1 MEENNDVELRE
12 NEIKNEVN
20 NEVKNEKD
28 NENNTNN
35 KKEKKHHKHHKIK
48 KGLIVAII
56 VIVLFIIGI
65 FGFAIYH
72 AKQVVTLA
80 RELHDVSAIT
90 QLVDED
96 GNIDK
101 SAEVDMTIKTKG
113 GYAVI
118 EKTFKDKINEALQ
131 LAKNA
136 GELYSEED
144 IIAILSIDNMKNDGP
159 EFTETKARLQKMKQN
174 GDDYINK
181 FIQLCDKNSLITA
194 IDDKNV
200 NEYYKQL
207 YKNLLFDENTETE
220 LNTAIEQLGKTKVN
234 LQEVFDYLNGIITFL
249 SDNKDSWE
257 VQNNK
262 IMFKN
267 QDKLNEY
274 NKIVAAIPTL
284 DE

>member
-1 MEENNDVELRE
+1 MEENNDVELKE
-12 NEIKNEVN
+12 NEIT
-20 NEVKNEKD
+20 
-28 NENNTNN
+28 NENNTNDEN
-35 KKEKKHHKHHKIK
+35 VKKDKKHHKHHKIK
-48 KGLIVAII
+48 KGLIIAII
-56 VIVLFIIGI
+56 VIVLFIIGL
-65 FGFAIYH
+65 FGFAFYH

-174 GDDYINK
+174 GDDYIDR
-181 FIQLCDKNSLITA
+181 FIMLCDKNSLVTA

-200 NEYYKQL
+200 SEYYKQL
-207 YKNLLFDENTETE
+207 YRNLVFDDNTETQ
-220 LNTAIEQLGKTKVN
+220 LNDAIEQLGKTKVN